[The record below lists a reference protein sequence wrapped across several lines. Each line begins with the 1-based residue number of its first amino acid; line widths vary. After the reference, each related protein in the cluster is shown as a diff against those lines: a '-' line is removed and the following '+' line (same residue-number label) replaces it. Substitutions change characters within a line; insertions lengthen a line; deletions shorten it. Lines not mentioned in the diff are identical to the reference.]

1 MTDTDHN
8 TGPGEAPPLTQAD
21 AYTDMIALAI
31 RQGWWA
37 VAHALRDDGYDP
49 NVDYLTLLSDWQL
62 KLSKAEIARSTGDRN
77 G

>member
-1 MTDTDHN
+1 MSN
-8 TGPGEAPPLTQAD
+8 SGEAPPLTQAD
-21 AYTDMIALAI
+21 AYTDMITLAT

-49 NVDYLTLLSDWQL
+49 NVDYLALLADWQR
-62 KLSKAEIARSTGDRN
+62 KLSKAEIARSIGGHN